1 MRSDRGYL
9 EAILLASLLLLGCGY
24 LTATSAEE
32 PEQAVDLSFLNGD
45 WDFNGLEA
53 FARPEPKTE
62 AKAKPKA
69 KTEAKA
75 KTKTEARHEAKN

>member
-9 EAILLASLLLLGCGY
+9 EAILLASLLLLGAGY
-24 LTATSAEE
+24 LTATSANE

-53 FARPEPKTE
+53 FVRPEPKAEAE
-62 AKAKPKA
+62 AKQ
-69 KTEAKA
+69 
-75 KTKTEARHEAKN
+75 EAKN

>member
-24 LTATSAEE
+24 LTAQSADE
-32 PEQAVDLSFLNGD
+32 PEQTVDLSFLEGD

-53 FARPEPKTE
+53 FVRPEPKKEARQEARPE
-62 AKAKPKA
+62 AKQKA
-69 KTEAKA
+69 KQ
-75 KTKTEARHEAKN
+75 AKN

>member
-9 EAILLASLLLLGCGY
+9 EAILLASLLLLGGGY

-53 FARPEPKTE
+53 FVRPEPKNQ
-62 AKAKPKA
+62 AKNQAKN
-69 KTEAKA
+69 
-75 KTKTEARHEAKN
+75 EAKNSAKN